1 MAAKIFIENLPSDM
15 TEERLKDVFAQIG
28 EVYSV
33 KIRTDLLARFTHEN
47 KGNGIVEMA
56 LDVDAYRAINCF
68 EGATFKNRKIHLEE
82 AKPLLEKAKNL
93 FDHITTIQSL
103 AGLVRWKEHF
113 KNH

>member
-15 TEERLKDVFAQIG
+15 TEEGLKNVFAQIG
-28 EVYSV
+28 EVHSV
-33 KIRTDLLARFTHEN
+33 KIKTELLARFTHEH
-47 KGNGIVEMA
+47 KGYGIVEMA

-68 EGATFKNRKIHLEE
+68 EGATFKDRKIHLEE
-82 AKPLLEKAKNL
+82 DKPLLEKAKSM
-93 FDHITTIQSL
+93 FDHIKDIQAL